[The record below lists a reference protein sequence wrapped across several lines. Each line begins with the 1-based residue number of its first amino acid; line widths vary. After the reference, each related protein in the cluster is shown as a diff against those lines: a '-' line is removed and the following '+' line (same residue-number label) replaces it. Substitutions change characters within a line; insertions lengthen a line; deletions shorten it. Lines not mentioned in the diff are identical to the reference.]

1 MADQK
6 EISPNPKP
14 STCHLLALPA
24 ELRLQIYSLALT
36 ASFDVSPQPAYNA
49 VFVGTVDTDLLLTC
63 RQIHAEAR
71 TIPFAVNRFYF
82 YEWYDSSTYNV
93 KRFLSALQPWQR
105 ACLKRL
111 EFTVVEEELAEWR
124 CQTLEDVLRLLQDSR
139 VAKLRVRM
147 RGPGQRHWV
156 VEAEGKDVLAKYL
169 YARGTERMQRIYGA
183 GEAQVL
189 ETLGLGLV
197 V

>member
-1 MADQK
+1 MADQEMLSK
-6 EISPNPKP
+6 PKTT
-14 STCHLLALPA
+14 TCHLLALPA
-24 ELRLQIYSLALT
+24 ELRLQIYALALT
-36 ASFDVSPQPAYNA
+36 TSFDVSPQPADNPIL
-49 VFVGTVDTDLLLTC
+49 VGTVDTDLLLTC
-63 RQIHAEAR
+63 RQIYEEAR
-71 TIPFAVNRFYF
+71 TIPFAINRFYF

-124 CQTLEDVLRLLQDSR
+124 CQTLEDVLRLLQD
-139 VAKLRVRM
+139 AKAAKLLRVRM
-147 RGPGQRHWV
+147 RGPGQRHRV
-156 VEAEGKDVLAKYL
+156 FEADGQDVLAKYL
-169 YARGTERMQRIYGA
+169 YGRATERMQRIYGT

-189 ETLGLGLV
+189 NTLGMGLV